1 MKCWALL
8 TGILMVALL
17 AACGNAPRGTDVPAP
32 PVPTSPNAAYQTTFP
47 ELGST
52 EVTVLQGRLAGDAA
66 ETPTPEAAPEAVT
79 AQVFEEQT
87 PSPETIDVEE
97 QLTPSPGEGEE
108 EETATPAP

>member
-8 TGILMVALL
+8 TGFLMVALL
-17 AACGNAPRGTDVPAP
+17 AACGNAPRGADVPAP

-52 EVTVLQGRLAGDAA
+52 EVTVLQGRVGDTA
-66 ETPTPEAAPEAVT
+66 ETPTPEAAPEVVT
-79 AQVFEEQT
+79 APVFEEQT

-97 QLTPSPGEGEE
+97 QLTPSPEEGEE
-108 EETATPAP
+108 EETTTPSP